1 MMDSGSSGSLQSSS
15 GGEEEYDS
23 RAGGFSGFLNN
34 PPGHVGPMAK
44 PNPSPVPP
52 PLPPSVHPSATH
64 HPHSSS
70 SLFDPFSNF
79 FDPLPTRSH
88 QNSLLNLDAPWPR
101 NPRSDHNPIQLIP
114 CSIPPSSSQS
124 QSQSFMTSN
133 SQLQVANQATESN
146 VQAPRGLT
154 LTTDRSDVVHN
165 HNNNTAAN
173 SNANAPV
180 RNPRKRTRASR
191 RAPTT
196 VLTTDTS
203 NFRAMVQEFTGIPA
217 PPFTP
222 ASSFPRARLDLFGGT
237 STSSPPYLLRP
248 FPQKLSP
255 FPSNSPT
262 TTTTTN
268 SLLSPSADFLL
279 PKQNPHLPTMTS
291 LFNLQHPPPLQ
302 QPNINLLGSD
312 LHVSLDTAQTT
323 PETDR
328 NPHHLHQTPLPEELL
343 SGNVRDGGGNILPA
357 SWGSGGG
364 GGAGASDQALFR
376 SMNGKYCTG
385 TKLNNNNY
393 SASSSS
399 DFHGDKGS
407 ENVNN
412 RSEGM
417 IESWICSSD

>member
-1 MMDSGSSGSLQSSS
+1 MDSGSSGSIQSSS

-23 RAGGFSGFLNN
+23 RAEGFSGFLNK
-34 PPGHVGPMAK
+34 PPGHVGPMATTTK
-44 PNPSPVPP
+44 ANPSPP
-52 PLPPSVHPSATH
+52 AAH

-79 FDPLPTRSH
+79 LDPLPTRSH
-88 QNSLLNLDAPWPR
+88 QNSIPNLDFLWPR
-101 NPRSDHNPIQLIP
+101 NQRSDHNPIQLP
-114 CSIPPSSSQS
+114 GSISMPPSSTQPQS
-124 QSQSFMTSN
+124 YMTPTN
-133 SQLQVANQATESN
+133 SQVLETHVH
-146 VQAPRGLT
+146 QAPPGLT
-154 LTTDRSDVVHN
+154 LTTDRSDVVPN
-165 HNNNTAAN
+165 NTNNNTATATA
-173 SNANAPV
+173 SNNASV

-248 FPQKLSP
+248 FPQKL
-255 FPSNSPT
+255 
-262 TTTTTN
+262 TTTTN
-268 SLLSPSADFLL
+268 SLLSPSSDFLL
-279 PKQNPHLPTMTS
+279 PKQNHHLPPIS
-291 LFNLQHPPPLQ
+291 SIFNLQPPPPPPLH

-312 LHVSLDTAQTT
+312 HQTT
-323 PETDR
+323 TDTHR
-328 NPHHLHQTPLPEELL
+328 NHHLHQTPLPEELL
-343 SGNVRDGGGNILPA
+343 SGSGNILPTT
-357 SWGSGGG
+357 WGSGGNG
-364 GGAGASDQALFR
+364 GGGGASDQALFR
-376 SMNGKYCTG
+376 SMNSKYCTG
-385 TKLNNNNY
+385 TKLNNNY

-399 DFHGDKGS
+399 LDFHGDKGS
-407 ENVNN
+407 ENVTT